1 MEKMVTARRLFVR
14 PRLERADVANEMGTS
29 VANFNA
35 LFSAYCKLSFNNYI
49 NDLRMEYA
57 ARLLKEK
64 PNYTI
69 EAIGTECG
77 VPIRQTFHRLFVKKF
92 GMTPAEYRKSM
103 EEE

>member
-1 MEKMVTARRLFVR
+1 MFARFS
-14 PRLERADVANEMGTS
+14 DQSFT
-29 VANFNA
+29 NFI
-35 LFSAYCKLSFNNYI
+35 NN
-49 NDLRMEYA
+49 LRMEHA
-57 ARLLKEK
+57 AKLLKDK
-64 PNYTI
+64 SNYTI